1 MVREKGDECKWKGE
15 HKLTRL
21 TNEGRINGI
30 DINSNFP
37 FVESLPDTRG
47 RWVAFPLINATC
59 KASPQLCSLPVC
71 NSASGKTAMGVRFY
85 SHGDK
90 Y

>member
-1 MVREKGDECKWKGE
+1 
-15 HKLTRL
+15 LIRL
-21 TNEGRINGI
+21 TNKRRINGI

-37 FVESLPDTRG
+37 FVKSLPHTRG
-47 RWVAFPLINATC
+47 LWVAFHLINATC
-59 KASPQLCSLPVC
+59 KALPQLCSVPVC
-71 NSASGKTAMGVRFY
+71 NSASGKTAMGVKFY